1 MEIKYKILGITL
13 VCLSLCVLF
22 FGMATSRSGTN
33 GYDPWVD
40 LNDDG
45 NIDYNDLY
53 IFARAYGS
61 SGTPINKTALLLELL
76 SRIDSLNA
84 SLIALESRVEALEAR
99 IPKKGYIF
107 VSPATFNPTEDV
119 DDKYDFIRSSAL
131 IVFRSSVAWVD
142 FCASVQLPHQSI
154 ITNMSVWIYD
164 NSDYQINVWLSRYD
178 PQTETANTIASVST
192 YPPTAKPGKVT
203 LYDDT
208 ITYGIVDNSRF
219 MYNIYVRFQGETNF
233 PGDMALRLYGV
244 LIEYEYPA

>member
-13 VCLSLCVLF
+13 VCLFLCTLF
-22 FGMATSRSGTN
+22 FGIATSGSGTN

-53 IFARAYGS
+53 TFARAYGS

-99 IPKKGYIF
+99 IPKKGSIF
-107 VSPATFNPTEDV
+107 IAPAAFTPEDSSSSYYKSFIVLHGDGSFN
-119 DDKYDFIRSSAL
+119 AQL
-131 IVFRSSVAWVD
+131 
-142 FCASVQLPHQSI
+142 QLPNGVI
-154 ITNMSVWIYD
+154 IKNMTCYLTDMVNDGEVTVMLLGWNFSKYGGALTIPMGMV
-164 NSDYQINVWLSRYD
+164 
-178 PQTETANTIASVST
+178 ETGVTD
-192 YPPTAKPGKVT
+192 KPGDVI

-208 ITYGIVDNSRF
+208 IADNKIDNQYCTYTIYACFTYDTAFLMMGGIRID
-219 MYNIYVRFQGETNF
+219 
-233 PGDMALRLYGV
+233 
-244 LIEYEYPA
+244 YEYTQ

>member
-13 VCLSLCVLF
+13 VCLFLCALF
-22 FGMATSRSGTN
+22 FGIATSGSGTN

-99 IPKKGYIF
+99 IPKKGYISI
-107 VSPATFNPTEDV
+107 SPTAFPGGNWAFLQGGG
-119 DDKYDFIRSSAL
+119 DFYAPIY
-131 IVFRSSVAWVD
+131 
-142 FCASVQLPHQSI
+142 LPSGVK
-154 ITNMSVWIYD
+154 ITNMTAKLYD
-164 NSDYQINVWLSRYD
+164 NDTSGEITVELKRVELYGTSQSKVL
-178 PQTETANTIASVST
+178 ASVRT
-192 YPPTAKPGKVT
+192 GIQEAPGSVV
-203 LYDDT
+203 LYDDS
-208 ITYGIVDNSRF
+208 IDFAIVDNQQ
-219 MYNIYVRFQGETNF
+219 YNYFVDVCLSYWNPNNPLE
-233 PGDMALRLYGV
+233 LRWIL
-244 LIEYEYPA
+244 LEYEYPA